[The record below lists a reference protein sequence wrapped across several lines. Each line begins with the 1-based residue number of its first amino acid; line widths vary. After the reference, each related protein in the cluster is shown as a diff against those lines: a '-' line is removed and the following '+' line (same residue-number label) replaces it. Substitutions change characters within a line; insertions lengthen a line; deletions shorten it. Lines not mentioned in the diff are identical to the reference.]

1 MAKARVSVILSL
13 ALAACGPADND
24 PGPGGVS
31 TEDARALDEAAA
43 KLDTKPENQSDKA
56 PSQ

>member
-1 MAKARVSVILSL
+1 MVKARVFVILYL
-13 ALAACGPADND
+13 ALAACGPAGND

-43 KLDTKPENQSDKA
+43 KLDAKSTNQSDKS

>member
-1 MAKARVSVILSL
+1 MTRKLLLLLL
-13 ALAACGPADND
+13 AGLAACGPAEDD

-43 KLDTKPENQSDKA
+43 KLDDQTAASEADK
-56 PSQ
+56 